1 MVIDYYDTSALLAK
15 PELIKSNYNINKQ
28 IQPCLILS

>member
-15 PELIKSNYNINKQ
+15 PELIESNNNIT
-28 IQPCLILS
+28 LAILSLKS